1 MEIKKNATYGDIA
14 KYTKFSKTTI
24 SRFFNDPDTLAPAS
38 REIIAQALEDLHY
51 QENKVARILAN
62 GRTEFIGVIVP
73 DFYHHF
79 FYEILNHILG
89 TYEHNGYKF
98 LVFVGNKRE
107 EIERRYI
114 QELMAYQIEGLIVLS
129 HTLRSQELARL
140 QIPVV
145 TIEREDRFVSSVNT
159 DNRLG
164 GRMAAAHL
172 AELDCD
178 VLIHINSHS
187 SEGIPAYDRVSGFS
201 QYCRENGL
209 RHQVIIRPLDVSY
222 EADKQTLTEILEQ
235 VEAQYPGHRK
245 GIFISNDTLANG
257 FLNVLFHKFGCLP
270 STYRLIG
277 FDDSPASRAAVVPI
291 STVGQRLEQLAQE
304 AMALLSDQ
312 IRAKKSGAA
321 SSAPVH
327 RVVEP
332 VLIRRDTTAG

>member
-172 AELDCD
+172 AELECD

-201 QYCRENGL
+201 QYCLEHGL
-209 RHQVIIRPLDVSY
+209 RHQVIIQPLDISY
-222 EADKQTLTEILEQ
+222 EADAKTLTEILEQ
-235 VEAQYPGHRK
+235 VEAAYPGQRK

-257 FLNVLFHKFGCLP
+257 FLNVLFRKFGCFP
-270 STYRLIG
+270 PTYRLIG

-291 STVGQRLEQLAQE
+291 STVGQQLELLARE
-304 AMALLSDQ
+304 AMTLLADQ
-312 IRAKKSGAA
+312 IAAYKTGAA
-321 SSAPVH
+321 GQSPAH